1 MWLKINL
8 VKSKLIPI
16 GRVENMEDMA
26 LNIGYKV
33 GNPSSTYLGLP
44 LVPSVNQWQLGMGG
58 RVIS

>member
-1 MWLKINL
+1 
-8 VKSKLIPI
+8 
-16 GRVENMEDMA
+16 MEDMA